1 MQLKTS
7 KGKTYTVEWAD
18 TSTFTGDMLLEM
30 HDDRRLPEI
39 AGEFDGLAWLERID
53 ENQGDK
59 RFEGFR
65 RLIAI
70 QFTGNDRVMLT
81 LQKEAV

>member
-7 KGKTYTVEWAD
+7 NGNTYDIDWIDTVI
-18 TSTFTGDMLLEM
+18 TGELIMQM
-30 HDDRRLPEI
+30 QNTQRLPDI
-39 AGEFDGLAWLERID
+39 AAEFDGLDWLQRID

-70 QFTGNDRVMLT
+70 RFTGNDRVMLT

>member
-1 MQLKTS
+1 MLLITS
-7 KGKTYTVEWAD
+7 NDKTYPIHWAD
-18 TSTFTGDMLLEM
+18 TASTGNLMLEM
-30 HDDRRLPEI
+30 PETRALPVI
-39 AGEFDGLAWLERID
+39 AAEFDGLDWLQRID

-70 QFTGNDRVMLT
+70 QYTGNDRVMLT

>member
-1 MQLKTS
+1 MLLITS
-7 KGKTYTVEWAD
+7 NDKTYTIHWAD
-18 TSTFTGDMLLEM
+18 TASTGNLMFEM
-30 HDDRRLPEI
+30 PEKRALPVI
-39 AGEFDGLAWLERID
+39 AAEFDGLDWLQRID

-70 QFTGNDRVMLT
+70 QYTGNDRVLLT
-81 LQKEAV
+81 LQKEAD